1 MAKKKLTAL
10 ELKLKKL
17 GLLAKAYTD
26 AVAAAG
32 KVNIIEASTAD
43 TGYLKTYIFAAG
55 VSQESDVV
63 ASGNGKNLIGKVNI
77 PKDFLV
83 TAVKR
88 CTVEAGTGANE
99 GKWMVTKEN
108 GAAVTPYE
116 APSSVNAE
124 GVWAIFTINVK
135 EGSATDEY
143 LTVNLSELIDVYT
156 GGNGIDVTSNV
167 ITIDLDANGG
177 LEFTGSTDGE
187 KQLAIKIDSSNANGL
202 ALTSA
207 GLKLNLATTS
217 AAGAM
222 SAADKVKLNKALTSD
237 DIENLSDAELASWFG
252 YADNSTMVTTTLPAV
267 SDDSI
272 ADEE

>member
-26 AVAAAG
+26 AVAAAS
-32 KVNIIEASTAD
+32 KVNIIEAGTAE
-43 TGYLKTYIFAAG
+43 TGFLKTYIFASG
-55 VSQESDVV
+55 VAQESEVI
-63 ASGNGKNLIGKVNI
+63 ASGAGKNLIGKINI

-83 TAVKR
+83 TGVKR
-88 CTVEAGTGANE
+88 ATVEAGTDANV

-108 GAAVTPYE
+108 GSAVTPYE
-116 APSSVNAE
+116 APASVNAA

-156 GGNGIDVTSNV
+156 GGNGIDVTGNV

-177 LEFTGSTDGE
+177 LEFTGSTDGS

-207 GLKLNLATTS
+207 GLKLNVATTT

-222 SAADKVKLNKALTSD
+222 SAADKVKLDKALTSD
-237 DIENLSDAELASWFG
+237 DIDHLSDAEMASWFG
-252 YADNSTMVTTTLPAV
+252 YASDSAMVVTTLPAV

-272 ADEE
+272 EDEE